1 MLKKLIILFLIVF
14 SGLVFV
20 FNIQL
25 SNSVDAQTDIPE
37 LDETTKT
44 EIKKSSAEYFDRK
57 QEEVFIGNEEKI
69 GRLFSWGSIC
79 KSKRGKRTTI
89 D

>member
-44 EIKKSSAEYFDRK
+44 EIKKSSAEYLIETR
-57 QEEVFIGNEEKI
+57 
-69 GRLFSWGSIC
+69 RSIY
-79 KSKRGKRTTI
+79 R
-89 D
+89 